1 MAAHRQDNP
10 FQDPPQHGLDANP
23 FSDPTVQGALGS
35 HAGYEETAYQV
46 DSASEFHNV
55 DTNSLGESTAAS
67 ARNDDTAARLA
78 EIKRKEAELEQRERS
93 LGQREEHVKNYGKNN
108 WPPFYPVFF
117 HDIDVEVP
125 AELRT
130 DVRTIYRGWL
140 LLVLV
145 LGWNMITSIF
155 LLTSGASAGGADL
168 GSGIF
173 YFPVITVLSFLLW
186 YRWVQRGPFDLHFSQ
201 KPYHLHFTHPK
212 LSFLDRPVYN
222 AYAKEHSL
230 FYLVYFIFGGFH
242 VAFCFYML
250 IGIPG
255 TGSAGLINMIAAFG
269 RGSILTGVFA
279 IIATV
284 GWALLSLG
292 NAWMWRAVWKHWH
305 DKGHTFNQAKEEVAT
320 SGLKAYFGRGNNCF
334 LLLSKSFISNITGPS
349 HPNLAMTTYP
359 HLPLS
364 LKDFEENDKE

>member
-10 FQDPPQHGLDANP
+10 FQDPPTHGLDANP

-46 DSASEFHNV
+46 DSPAGFHNV
-55 DTNSLGESTAAS
+55 ETNSLGDSTAAS
-67 ARNDDTAARLA
+67 GRSDDTAARLA

-125 AELRT
+125 AELRP

-145 LGWNMITSIF
+145 LAWNMITSIF

-173 YFPVITVLSFLLW
+173 YLPVITVLSFLLW
-186 YRWVQRGPFDLHFSQ
+186 Y
-201 KPYHLHFTHPK
+201 
-212 LSFLDRPVYN
+212 RPVYN

-230 FYLVYFIFGGFH
+230 FYLLYFVFGGFH

-279 IIATV
+279 VIATV
-284 GWALLSLG
+284 GWAILSLG

-305 DKGHTFNQAKEEVAT
+305 DKGHTFSKAKEEVAT
-320 SGLKAYFGRGNNCF
+320 SGLKAYFGRGNN
-334 LLLSKSFISNITGPS
+334 L
-349 HPNLAMTTYP
+349 
-359 HLPLS
+359 
-364 LKDFEENDKE
+364 